1 MISILEEAD
10 KLKKVLAGHG
20 AMLKRN
26 EMEDIIKLIKSIEN
40 RVILLK
46 ATPKKVMNQKMKIP
60 SKCSWSINESWFTIN
75 EKCTYTV
82 R

>member
-1 MISILEEAD
+1 
-10 KLKKVLAGHG
+10 
-20 AMLKRN
+20 
-26 EMEDIIKLIKSIEN
+26 MEDIIKLIKSLEN

-46 ATPKKVMNQKMKIP
+46 GTPKKVMNQKMKIP